1 MIYSKNPQGKSI
13 MKKRSNSLNK
23 NTNIVVKFLPS
34 TDKEIN
40 NLLGSLNLTGVRVS
54 SLIPRWA
61 IDVPFW
67 KESYFAEKLEQSE
80 LVEKIYRNAPI
91 RRRDSREEEILEEGS
106 DQ

>member
-1 MIYSKNPQGKSI
+1 MK
-13 MKKRSNSLNK
+13 KKRSNSLNK
-23 NTNIVVKFLPS
+23 NTNIVVKFHPS

-40 NLLGSLNLTGVRVS
+40 KLLGSLNLTGVRVS
-54 SLIPRWA
+54 NLIPRWA

-80 LVEKIYRNAPI
+80 LVEKIYRNVPV
-91 RRRDSREEEILEEGS
+91 RKREFQEEVLEEGA

>member
-1 MIYSKNPQGKSI
+1 MK
-13 MKKRSNSLNK
+13 KKRSNSLNK
-23 NTNIVVKFLPS
+23 NTNIVVKFYPS

-40 NLLGSLNLTGVRVS
+40 KLLGSLNLTGVRVS
-54 SLIPRWA
+54 NLIPRWA

-80 LVEKIYRNAPI
+80 LVEKIYRNVPV
-91 RRRDSREEEILEEGS
+91 RRREFQEEVLEEGV